1 MSSTTAGNLIARL
14 SRHQDDPDG
23 SEKLRAQDF
32 AFGGG
37 KRKDDEI
44 VLVLAGDR
52 LPFGRQ
58 NADHTERDVSDA
70 DLTSDH
76 VPRRLRTDSGLPFS
90 PARRLLRRNPC
101 PTA

>member
-1 MSSTTAGNLIARL
+1 MT
-14 SRHQDDPDG
+14 PDG
-23 SEKLRAQDF
+23 SEKFRAQDF

-37 KRKDDEI
+37 EGEDDEI

-70 DLTSDH
+70 DLAADH
-76 VPRRLRTDSGLPFS
+76 VFAGLEQILGSGFPQHDDL
-90 PARRLLRRNPC
+90 C
-101 PTA
+101 G